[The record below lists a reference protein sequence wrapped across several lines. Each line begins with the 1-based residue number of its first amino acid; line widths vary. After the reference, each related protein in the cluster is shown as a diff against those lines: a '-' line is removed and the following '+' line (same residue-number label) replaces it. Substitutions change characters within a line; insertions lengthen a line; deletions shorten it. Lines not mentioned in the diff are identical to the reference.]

1 MKSQKE
7 EKGKAILAAK
17 IIKMKLKFS
26 LNAETSR
33 SSDQNE
39 LSNFITYFKQ
49 ANFITTTPC
58 SIDENYFSLD
68 IESFKKVFES
78 SFSKMRPL
86 ES

>member
-39 LSNFITYFKQ
+39 LSNFIKYFK

-68 IESFKKVFES
+68 IKFKK
-78 SFSKMRPL
+78 FSKIRPL